1 MSAPLIEPPTASGAI
16 VDTTR
21 CRTGMARLSVGVFV
35 VLVSL
40 FAPLLG
46 TSVVLLPA
54 RLADIVPDQKVSVL
68 AALSAAAAILAFL
81 SALIFGTISDRTRH
95 RLGRRNPWV
104 LVGTGLTSGATL
116 LVAEAH
122 GLPLLAVA
130 FLLQVVGAN
139 IALGAIQP
147 VMPDRVPIASRGRV
161 STAIGLGTL
170 IGGTLGIGAASAFL
184 DSGFVAYLTL
194 AVICLVFGALY
205 QVLAPDFSSK
215 GDPRAAED
223 RRIFASMAFPK
234 NAPDFYWA
242 FFGRFA
248 VMLGYYTIS
257 GYQLYILTDY
267 LELDNDAA
275 ARLLSTAAL
284 VNLAGA
290 LIGALLGGPISDLI
304 KRRKPVTMLSA
315 AFIAFG
321 VLIPLLVPSELGFL
335 AYMGIS
341 GIGLGMFLSVDSAL
355 LSQVLPPGRTHG
367 KNLGILALATN
378 AGQFVGPLIGS
389 GIVAAVGFSLTF
401 VAGCIIAG
409 IGALLIVPIKGVR

>member
-21 CRTGMARLSVGVFV
+21 CRTGMGRLSVGVFV

-147 VMPDRVPIASRGRV
+147 VMPDRVPIASRGR
-161 STAIGLGTL
+161 
-170 IGGTLGIGAASAFL
+170 
-184 DSGFVAYLTL
+184 
-194 AVICLVFGALY
+194 
-205 QVLAPDFSSK
+205 
-215 GDPRAAED
+215 
-223 RRIFASMAFPK
+223 
-234 NAPDFYWA
+234 
-242 FFGRFA
+242 
-248 VMLGYYTIS
+248 
-257 GYQLYILTDY
+257 
-267 LELDNDAA
+267 
-275 ARLLSTAAL
+275 LSW
-284 VNLAGA
+284 
-290 LIGALLGGPISDLI
+290 
-304 KRRKPVTMLSA
+304 
-315 AFIAFG
+315 
-321 VLIPLLVPSELGFL
+321 IP
-335 AYMGIS
+335 
-341 GIGLGMFLSVDSAL
+341 
-355 LSQVLPPGRTHG
+355 
-367 KNLGILALATN
+367 
-378 AGQFVGPLIGS
+378 GS
-389 GIVAAVGFSLTF
+389 WHT
-401 VAGCIIAG
+401 
-409 IGALLIVPIKGVR
+409 